1 MIRISGAKLNEKL
14 LVNRVEKAVYA
25 RFNQEDIF
33 AVDVAV
39 VDENT
44 IREFNRENRQVDA
57 VTDVLSF
64 PYLEK
69 PDLPVTKEDFSD
81 GDFDGKRVLL
91 GSLMI
96 CRKRAEE
103 QAAEY
108 GHSYARE
115 ISFLTCHG
123 LLHLL
128 GFDHVDPE
136 DEKVMRA
143 LQDDVM
149 NSVEQYR

>member
-1 MIRISGAKLNEKL
+1 
-14 LVNRVEKAVYA
+14 
-25 RFNQEDIF
+25 
-33 AVDVAV
+33 
-39 VDENT
+39 
-44 IREFNRENRQVDA
+44 
-57 VTDVLSF
+57 
-64 PYLEK
+64 
-69 PDLPVTKEDFSD
+69 
-81 GDFDGKRVLL
+81 
-91 GSLMI
+91 MI